1 MYIIGKDFYIFQIEN
16 NQYKMNCTWKST
28 SECLKL
34 FKSIQ
39 HTNSMINVLFGT
51 QGLSIMS
58 MDASKTSLVKLVLT
72 ADYFDNYQCTE
83 PMVFGIY
90 TEVLTNV
97 LQKAKGVVVTW
108 KAIDMNV
115 MTIVMDAVDFKTE
128 IRLRSIDIE
137 DDQLDIPE
145 LEDDI
150 ALIVPTTVLRDWFDK
165 VHMTKGDVVFDITRE
180 NFVCSSKSTE
190 VGEIKHTEPI
200 GGERIQLSAFRNE
213 VNIALSF
220 HSTRSLAIFAGCGGK
235 TCLVGF
241 SNQQPS
247 RIQVN
252 FDTFGSLSLY
262 VAPKI
267 TD

>member
-1 MYIIGKDFYIFQIEN
+1 
-16 NQYKMNCTWKST
+16 MNCTWKST

-39 HTNSMINVLFGT
+39 HTNTMINVAFST
-51 QGLSIMS
+51 DGLSIMS
-58 MDASKTSLVKLVLT
+58 MDTSKTSLVKLILT
-72 ADYFDNYQCTE
+72 AGYFDNYQCTC

-108 KAIDMNV
+108 KATDTND
-115 MTIVMDAVDFKTE
+115 MTIVMTNDTVVTE

-137 DDQLDIPE
+137 DDQLNIPE

-165 VHMTKGDVVFDITRE
+165 VQMTKGDVAFDITRGQ
-180 NFVCSSKSTE
+180 FVCSSESIE

-200 GGERIQLSAFRNE
+200 GGERIQLSTFRND

-220 HSTRSLAIFAGCGGK
+220 NSARSLVVFAGCGD
-235 TCLVGF
+235 TCFVGF

-252 FDTFGSLSLY
+252 LDETSVLSLY

-267 TD
+267 MDD